1 MKKIILLFSTVLLF
15 ASCASNKL
23 INVKSSEII
32 QATKTKNVAYI
43 EPLSFVSLIEK
54 GNKTTP
60 NDSLSL
66 VSKMLLD
73 SIIPNNNNFR
83 ITQKI
88 NILNKKTKDIVDVE
102 LSNIFLSV
110 IRSNKI
116 EGLKMTP
123 IIDSVLKSNKQKFV
137 LATVATGFGRRK
149 GNYGGQIA
157 KGVGIGVLTLGMYAP
172 TPIKANTTLYAII
185 IDTEKNEIV
194 YFCKGKSVE
203 KSPTEREVL
212 EKQYKN
218 LFDGYLYNIQQP
230 QY

>member
-1 MKKIILLFSTVLLF
+1 MKKIILLFSTILLF
-15 ASCASNKL
+15 ASCVSHKL
-23 INVKSSEII
+23 INVNSSEII
-32 QATKTKNVAYI
+32 QATQTKNVAYL

-73 SIIPNNNNFR
+73 SIISNNNNFK

-88 NILNKKTKDIVDVE
+88 NILDERTKETVDVE

-116 EGLKMTP
+116 EGLKLTP

-137 LATVATGFGRRK
+137 LATIATGFGRRK

-157 KGVGIGVLTLGMYAP
+157 KAVGIGVLTLGMYAP
-172 TPIKANTTLYAII
+172 APIKANTTLYAII

-194 YFCKGKSVE
+194 YFSKGISVE